1 MLTEQDVW
9 QMMNQVMDPEIPV
22 VSILEMGMV
31 RSIEIEGNTARIGI
45 APTFSGCPALDLIK
59 REVEARIRQAGLV
72 PDVRWTFAPP
82 WSSDWIKPE
91 ARQKMASI
99 GLATPPAHAGLLELA
114 LTEAVS
120 CPHCGSQN
128 TVQKNSFGPTL
139 CRSIYFCNT
148 CNQPFERFK
157 PI

>member
-1 MLTEQDVW
+1 MITEEDVW

-22 VSILEMGMV
+22 VSILEMGIL
-31 RSIEIEGNTARIGI
+31 RSVEIEGNIARIRL
-45 APTFSGCPALDLIK
+45 APTFSGCPALDLIQ
-59 REVEARIRQAGLV
+59 REVETRISEAGLV
-72 PDVRWTFAPP
+72 PEVTWTYAPP

-99 GLATPPAHAGLLELA
+99 GLATPPVHAGLIELA

-120 CPHCGSQN
+120 CPQCGSQN

-139 CRSIYFCNT
+139 CRSIYYCNT
-148 CNQPFERFK
+148 CNQPFEHFK